1 MKTKKPDA
9 QRVVERNLSPEPESM
24 QKYSYE
30 VRERIAK
37 KAYELYEQR
46 GRQAGRELEDWLE
59 SEELSA
65 RRWMQPVGERQ
76 PKSLTE
82 LFRSLADVQALLDNR
97 INYEA
102 DRQVPAERI
111 FTLDWIWFA
120 SSRHSGVRIGG
131 I

>member
-24 QKYSYE
+24 QKYSGE

-59 SEELSA
+59 AEELVRKEMEAA
-65 RRWMQPVGERQ
+65 RE
-76 PKSLTE
+76 
-82 LFRSLADVQALLDNR
+82 
-97 INYEA
+97 
-102 DRQVPAERI
+102 
-111 FTLDWIWFA
+111 
-120 SSRHSGVRIGG
+120 
-131 I
+131 